1 MPWIL
6 KKKCISCK
14 KCVKRC
20 PVDGISMSKG
30 KAVIDDH
37 ICIYCG
43 KCVKVCPV
51 NAILKDREKVKQ
63 DVETNIRS
71 FQKKMKKHKDSTPQS
86 RMLKGEIKRLEMQK
100 KIIQGTLRKLKSLKP

>member
-1 MPWIL
+1 
-6 KKKCISCK
+6 
-14 KCVKRC
+14 
-20 PVDGISMSKG
+20 MSKG

-51 NAILKDREKVKQ
+51 HAILKDREKVKLE
-63 DVETNIRS
+63 VETNIIS
-71 FQKKMKKHKDSTPQS
+71 FQKKMKKHKDSAPQS